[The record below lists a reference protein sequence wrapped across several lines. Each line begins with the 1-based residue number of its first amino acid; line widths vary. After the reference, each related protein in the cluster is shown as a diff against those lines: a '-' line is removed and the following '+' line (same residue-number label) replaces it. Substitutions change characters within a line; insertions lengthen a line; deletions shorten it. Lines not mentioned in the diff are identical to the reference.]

1 MVAAKKQVS
10 DITNDY
16 YTWDLH
22 GIFGS
27 VKSAIN

>member
-10 DITNDY
+10 DIINKF

-27 VKSAIN
+27 DKSAIN